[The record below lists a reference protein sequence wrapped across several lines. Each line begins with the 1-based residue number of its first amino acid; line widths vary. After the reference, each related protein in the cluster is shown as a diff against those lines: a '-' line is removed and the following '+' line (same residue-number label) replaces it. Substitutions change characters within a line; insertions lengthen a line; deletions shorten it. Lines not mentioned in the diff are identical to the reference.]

1 MLKPAKQATGV
12 LDVVTRNL
20 LKFNA
25 AVKFGKTVLSLD
37 TQVRNVVGN
46 ISFMVA
52 NGYMTDIFTSGVSIR
67 DALNTATAG
76 NSIFMSRDRNFQERY
91 QELLALGV
99 VNTSDYR
106 EIEQMFT
113 QYGGQDMGT
122 AIEQM
127 ALARQT
133 GKIGKKIAGAADAM
147 ARTYKAEDDFFK
159 ILAYEI
165 ELVRYKKAYA
175 SDPSKSE
182 AAIQAEVA
190 EIIANTLPNYDRVP
204 EAIKALRLIPYVGTF
219 PSFTAEVIRTTVGRI
234 AITARELQSDNPNV
248 RKIGQSRL
256 VGMAIMLMVPSILS
270 GVMKAISGVDD
281 EEEKAIRSLLP
292 YWNRDSTLLFFR
304 KENGELSFANY
315 GYVDPLVYFRQ
326 PIIALFGRDDANV
339 PTRVGQAFM
348 NIVRPFIGKE
358 IGFGAIQDIVR
369 GTDEFGRTVITPG
382 SSGAEQLQEALVHIF
397 GKVQP
402 GSVRTIRDMIRG
414 ATGYVD
420 DYGKRYDLG
429 SQVMQLFTGFKMES
443 VNVRQAFMFKVSEF
457 NRLDREL
464 RSRLNR
470 VAKRQGEVAPE
481 ELVEAVNFYNNNR
494 RAIQKQL
501 FGHVRNM
508 RTFGITDGELRQI
521 LQANFISEPL
531 AADLVDGRFR
541 PYDIGTDM
549 LDRAVEMT
557 RFTDREVPLSRMG
570 EAAMRLQSMKAA
582 TMNLPRETTERLDK

>member
-1 MLKPAKQATGV
+1 M
-12 LDVVTRNL
+12 NL
-20 LKFNA
+20 
-25 AVKFGKTVLSLD
+25 
-37 TQVRNVVGN
+37 
-46 ISFMVA
+46 
-52 NGYMTDIFTSGVSIR
+52 
-67 DALNTATAG
+67 
-76 NSIFMSRDRNFQERY
+76 
-91 QELLALGV
+91 
-99 VNTSDYR
+99 
-106 EIEQMFT
+106 
-113 QYGGQDMGT
+113 
-122 AIEQM
+122 
-127 ALARQT
+127 
-133 GKIGKKIAGAADAM
+133 
-147 ARTYKAEDDFFK
+147 
-159 ILAYEI
+159 
-165 ELVRYKKAYA
+165 
-175 SDPSKSE
+175 
-182 AAIQAEVA
+182 
-190 EIIANTLPNYDRVP
+190 
-204 EAIKALRLIPYVGTF
+204 
-219 PSFTAEVIRTTVGRI
+219 
-234 AITARELQSDNPNV
+234 
-248 RKIGQSRL
+248 
-256 VGMAIMLMVPSILS
+256 
-270 GVMKAISGVDD
+270 
-281 EEEKAIRSLLP
+281 
-292 YWNRDSTLLFFR
+292 
-304 KENGELSFANY
+304 
-315 GYVDPLVYFRQ
+315 
-326 PIIALFGRDDANV
+326 
-339 PTRVGQAFM
+339 
-348 NIVRPFIGKE
+348 VRPFIGKE

-402 GSVRTIRDMIRG
+402 GSVRTIRDLIRG
-414 ATGYVD
+414 GTGYVD

-470 VAKRQGEVAPE
+470 VAKSQGEVAPE

-521 LQANFISEPL
+521 LQANFISEGL